1 MKGDPE
7 EAGDIE
13 TEEEHCVAERYVIR
27 REDTVG
33 EIEAGE
39 REKRVR
45 GKSW

>member
-7 EAGDIE
+7 EAGGIE
-13 TEEEHCVAERYVIR
+13 TEEEHCVAEKYVIR
-27 REDTVG
+27 RKDTAG